1 MEALPDA
8 SLARRRKAR
17 RTLTL
22 LALICAAPV
31 LASYAAYY
39 WLKPQTRTNYGEL
52 LAAGPLPEIAGTRLD
67 GVPFHLSELGGR
79 WILLVADGATC
90 SQTCERKL
98 YATRQARTIQGR
110 ERERVVR
117 LWLQPS
123 GAPPPR
129 AELSAAH
136 PDLIF
141 VRGEPRQWEAL
152 PGPGGAEANIY
163 LVDPHG
169 NLVLRYPA
177 DPDIRRLAR
186 DLERLLRASSIG

>member
-1 MEALPDA
+1 MEAIPEA

-52 LAAGPLPEIAGTRLD
+52 LAVPLAEITGTRLD
-67 GVPFHLSELGGR
+67 GTPFHLSELGGR
-79 WILLVADGATC
+79 WILLLADGATC
-90 SQTCERKL
+90 SQACERKL

-117 LWLQPS
+117 VWLQPS

-136 PDLIF
+136 PGLIF
-141 VRGEPRQWEAL
+141 VRGDPQQWGAL

>member
-1 MEALPDA
+1 MQPIPDA
-8 SLARRRKAR
+8 SVAGRRKAR

-31 LASYAAYY
+31 LASYVAYY
-39 WLKPQTRTNYGEL
+39 WLKPQARTNYGEL
-52 LAAGPLPEIAGTRLD
+52 LAPGPAPEIAGTRLD
-67 GVPFHLSELGGR
+67 GTPFRLSELGGR
-79 WILLVADGATC
+79 WVLLVADGASC
-90 SQTCERKL
+90 SEACERKL

-117 LWLQPS
+117 VWLQPM
-123 GAPPPR
+123 GAPAPDM
-129 AELSAAH
+129 ELSAAH
-136 PDLIF
+136 PGLII
-141 VRGEPRQWEAL
+141 VRGDPRQWKGL
-152 PGPGGAEANIY
+152 PGPGSAEANIY

-177 DPDIRRLAR
+177 DPDIRGLAR